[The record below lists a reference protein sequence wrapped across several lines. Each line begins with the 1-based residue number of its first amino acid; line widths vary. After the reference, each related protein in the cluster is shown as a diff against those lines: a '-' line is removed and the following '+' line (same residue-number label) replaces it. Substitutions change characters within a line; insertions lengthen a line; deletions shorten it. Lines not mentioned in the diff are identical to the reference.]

1 MDDKEKIIENKPA
14 KNEPVLKAFV
24 QKVNS
29 LEGSFQKVLAHKVNS
44 TEGGVQKVLQKSQLG
59 RTVSGKSTF
68 STKSKGGKPL
78 TFKTK
83 FFYSMGHI
91 YNDLTF
97 QFSDSM
103 AGALLLIGQMADAI
117 ASPFVGFQSDRMP
130 DIWIFR
136 YGRRKFWH
144 LLGVI
149 MNTVTV
155 PFIYNTPCFP
165 GDCSGSSTIGRFAY
179 YAVLIIIFQAGWA
192 ATQVSHVSLI
202 VDLTDDTNERIAL
215 NAYRQ
220 AATIFA
226 NICLYTVTLFV
237 IGFDSSETISQ
248 DDLDVFTMV
257 SYIVCVI
264 GLVFSLLF
272 HVFVAEPVV
281 PKEER
286 KPRGFSTASAFSV
299 DTQRA
304 LFQPRASIIA
314 PIYTPDSPEDSD
326 DTGSVDESTDVYHV
340 TGKGRPGL
348 MMGPVKR
355 DLERQLSR
363 KSTRS
368 MRQPDTKFYQWL
380 LKFDFW
386 KITIMYTM
394 ARMFFNLGQVYS
406 PLYLQYSLQMPKY
419 NGNIGYNTIAIM
431 PFATYVAGLVC
442 SFGAKPFSARYGA
455 RWVLIIGVAFGV
467 GSCVWI
473 FIGGNTE
480 SYKLW
485 QIYVVSAL
493 LGIAGTALLISTLA
507 LTSDLIGTN
516 KLKHYSSQPS
526 RSPVISSALIR
537 IY

>member
-1 MDDKEKIIENKPA
+1 
-14 KNEPVLKAFV
+14 
-24 QKVNS
+24 
-29 LEGSFQKVLAHKVNS
+29 
-44 TEGGVQKVLQKSQLG
+44 
-59 RTVSGKSTF
+59 
-68 STKSKGGKPL
+68 
-78 TFKTK
+78 
-83 FFYSMGHI
+83 
-91 YNDLTF
+91 
-97 QFSDSM
+97 M

-220 AATIFA
+220 MADAIASPFVGFQSDRMPDIWIFRYGRRKFWHLLGVIMNTVTVPFIYNTPCFPGDCSGSSTIGRFAYYAVLIIIFQAGWAATQVSHVSLIVDLTDNTNERIALNAYRQAATIFA

-237 IGFDSSETISQ
+237 IGFDSNETISQ
-248 DDLDVFTMV
+248 DDLDMFTMV

-281 PKEER
+281 PKEEH
-286 KPRGFSTASAFSV
+286 KPRGLRTASAFSV

-304 LFQPRASIIA
+304 LFQHRASIIA
-314 PIYTPDSPEDSD
+314 PIYTPDSPDDSD
-326 DTGSVDESTDVYHV
+326 DTGSVDESTDVYHL
-340 TGKGRPGL
+340 TG
-348 MMGPVKR
+348 
-355 DLERQLSR
+355 
-363 KSTRS
+363 
-368 MRQPDTKFYQWL
+368 
-380 LKFDFW
+380 

-406 PLYLQYSLQMPKY
+406 PLYLQYSLQMPK
-419 NGNIGYNTIAIM
+419 NTIAIM

-493 LGIAGTALLISTLA
+493 L
-507 LTSDLIGTN
+507 
-516 KLKHYSSQPS
+516 
-526 RSPVISSALIR
+526 
-537 IY
+537 